1 MLALAWRNNISV
13 FRANDNAQY
22 SAGNVRN
29 AAASIIYYEN
39 VKMIMAVSDG
49 LMIWVHLICASIW
62 VGGSIFIGLVLVPVL
77 KSHTKTVEE
86 MVALMVKIGRRF
98 NKVTLPAFAA
108 LIATG
113 IYNSRAFLGDPI
125 ALLDTTYGII
135 LLTKVILVVGTI
147 VTYIVHIRLL
157 DADMERKIMSGQ
169 GGNIYVQS
177 VRTKI
182 IILGE
187 IIVMLSVAIL
197 LLAAFLDSGI

>member
-1 MLALAWRNNISV
+1 MIFKNLDSSV
-13 FRANDNAQY
+13 
-22 SAGNVRN
+22 NVRN

-39 VKMIMAVSDG
+39 VKMMMAVGDG

-62 VGGSIFIGLVLVPVL
+62 VGGSIFIGLILVPVL
-77 KSHTKTVEE
+77 KSYTRSLEE

-98 NKVTLPAFAA
+98 NKVSVPAFAA

-113 IYNSRAFLGDPI
+113 IYNSRAFLGDPG

-135 LLTKVILVVGTI
+135 LLTKIILVVGTI
-147 VTYIVHIRLL
+147 VTYIVHVRLL
-157 DADMERKIMSGQ
+157 DADMERRLMSGQ

-187 IIVMLSVAIL
+187 IIVILSVTIL
-197 LLAAFLDSGI
+197 LLAALLDSGI

>member
-1 MLALAWRNNISV
+1 MSRETISSLYSGKMAMV
-13 FRANDNAQY
+13 N

-29 AAASIIYYEN
+29 AASIIYYEN
-39 VKMIMAVSDG
+39 VKMMMAVSDG

-108 LIATG
+108 LIASG
-113 IYNSRAFLGDPI
+113 IYNSRAFLGDPS

-135 LLTKVILVVGTI
+135 LLTKVILVIGTI
-147 VTYIVHIRLL
+147 VTYVVHIRLL

-169 GGNIYVQS
+169 GGNLYVQS

-187 IIVMLSVAIL
+187 IIVMLSVIIL

>member
-1 MLALAWRNNISV
+1 MIFKNLDSSV
-13 FRANDNAQY
+13 
-22 SAGNVRN
+22 NVRN

-39 VKMIMAVSDG
+39 VKMMMAVGDG

-62 VGGSIFIGLVLVPVL
+62 VGGSIFIGLILVPVL
-77 KSHTKTVEE
+77 KSYTRSLEE
-86 MVALMVKIGRRF
+86 MVALMVKVGRRF
-98 NKVTLPAFAA
+98 NKVSVPAFAA

-113 IYNSRAFLGDPI
+113 IYNSRAFLGDPG

-135 LLTKVILVVGTI
+135 LLTKIILVVGTI
-147 VTYIVHIRLL
+147 VTYIVHVRLL
-157 DADMERKIMSGQ
+157 DADMERRLMSGQ

-187 IIVMLSVAIL
+187 IIVILSVTIL
-197 LLAAFLDSGI
+197 LLAALLDSGI